1 MSRYRVDIEPDN
13 PNDSHFQVVELV
25 GSGHDVL
32 DVGCADGDVGRLLQ
46 ETGNRVSG
54 LDRDEEAAEKARA
67 DLERVVVADLD
78 TCSLLDHF
86 DAASFDVVVLADVL
100 EHLREPARAL
110 RDATELLREG
120 GRLVLSVPNV
130 AHGALRLAL
139 LQGRWS
145 YTETGLLDRTH
156 LHFFTRTS
164 LLELVEGAGLA
175 VDQLRA
181 TVADPLGVEVE
192 LDPDRVPATV
202 VEWVRHQPDALHYQ
216 FVLTARRAEAD
227 GEPPVR
233 PRVSPAVPLDTVR
246 AQDAYTDQMRGQQD
260 LQHRLLTTRDH
271 IIGLEAKTAAWKK
284 KEADART
291 QMKLARQRAAQ
302 QRRDIEESATWRAGR
317 VVTAPL
323 RWFGGAGAK
332 GRR

>member
-1 MSRYRVDIEPDN
+1 MSRYRVDIEPSN

-54 LDRDEEAAEKARA
+54 LDRDAEAAEKARA

-78 TCSLLDHF
+78 TSSLLDHF
-86 DAASFDVVVLADVL
+86 EAASFDVVVLADVL
-100 EHLREPARAL
+100 EHLREPERAL
-110 RDATELLREG
+110 REATELLREG

-139 LQGRWS
+139 LQGRWT
-145 YTETGLLDRTH
+145 YTAAGLLDRTH

-164 LLELVEGAGLA
+164 LLQLLEGVGLA
-175 VDQLRA
+175 VDDLRA

-192 LDPDRVPATV
+192 LEPDRIPATL

-216 FVLTARRAEAD
+216 FVLTARRAD
-227 GEPPVR
+227 PDSEPAPR
-233 PRVSPAVPLDTVR
+233 PRVIPAIPLDAVR
-246 AQDAYTDQMRGQQD
+246 AQDAYTEQMREQQD
-260 LQHRLLTTRDH
+260 LRHRLLTTRDH
-271 IIGLEAKTAAWKK
+271 IIGLEARASAADDRLRWTEGRLRRSRTRANRLQKQVRDM
-284 KEADART
+284 EAST
-291 QMKLARQRAAQ
+291 
-302 QRRDIEESATWRAGR
+302 TWRVGR
-317 VVTAPL
+317 LITSPF
-323 RWFGGAGAK
+323 RR
-332 GRR
+332 GR

>member
-1 MSRYRVDIEPDN
+1 MSRYRVDIEPSN
-13 PNDSHFQVVELV
+13 PNDSHFQVVQLV

-78 TCSLLDHF
+78 TSSLLDHF
-86 DAASFDVVVLADVL
+86 EAASFDVVVLADVL
-100 EHLREPARAL
+100 EHLREPERAL
-110 RDATELLREG
+110 REATELLREG

-139 LQGRWS
+139 LQGRWT
-145 YTETGLLDRTH
+145 YTAAGLLDRTH

-164 LLELVEGAGLA
+164 LLQLLEGVGLA
-175 VDQLRA
+175 VDDLRA

-192 LDPDRVPATV
+192 LEPDRIPATL

-216 FVLTARRAEAD
+216 FVLTARRAD
-227 GEPPVR
+227 PDSEPAPR
-233 PRVSPAVPLDTVR
+233 PRVIPAVPLDAVR
-246 AQDAYTDQMRGQQD
+246 AQDAYTEQMREQQD
-260 LQHRLLTTRDH
+260 LRHRLLTTRDH
-271 IIGLEAKTAAWKK
+271 IIGLEARASAADDRLRWTEGRLRRSRTRANRLQKQVRDM
-284 KEADART
+284 EAST
-291 QMKLARQRAAQ
+291 
-302 QRRDIEESATWRAGR
+302 TWRVGR
-317 VVTAPL
+317 LITSPF
-323 RWFGGAGAK
+323 RR
-332 GRR
+332 GR

>member
-1 MSRYRVDIEPDN
+1 MSRYRVDIEPSN
-13 PNDSHFQVVELV
+13 PNDSHFQVVQLV

-78 TCSLLDHF
+78 TSSLLDHF
-86 DAASFDVVVLADVL
+86 EAASFDVVVLADVL
-100 EHLREPARAL
+100 EHLREPERAL
-110 RDATELLREG
+110 REATELLREG

-164 LLELVEGAGLA
+164 LLQLLEGVGLA
-175 VDQLRA
+175 VDDLRA

-192 LDPDRVPATV
+192 LEPDRIPATL

-216 FVLTARRAEAD
+216 FVLTARRAD
-227 GEPPVR
+227 PDSEPAPR
-233 PRVSPAVPLDTVR
+233 PRVIPAIPLDAVR
-246 AQDAYTDQMRGQQD
+246 AQDAYTEQMRQQQD
-260 LQHRLLTTRDH
+260 LRHRLLTTRDH
-271 IIGLEAKTAAWKK
+271 IIGLEARASAADDRLRWTEGRLRRTRTRANRLQKQVRDM
-284 KEADART
+284 EAST
-291 QMKLARQRAAQ
+291 
-302 QRRDIEESATWRAGR
+302 TWRVGR
-317 VVTAPL
+317 LITSPF
-323 RWFGGAGAK
+323 RR
-332 GRR
+332 GR

>member
-1 MSRYRVDIEPDN
+1 MSRYRVDIEPSN
-13 PNDSHFQVVELV
+13 PNDSHFQVVQLV

-78 TCSLLDHF
+78 TSSLLDHF
-86 DAASFDVVVLADVL
+86 EAASFDVVVLADVL
-100 EHLREPARAL
+100 EHLREPERAL
-110 RDATELLREG
+110 REATELLREG

-156 LHFFTRTS
+156 LHFFTRSS
-164 LLELVEGAGLA
+164 LLQLLEGVGLA
-175 VDQLRA
+175 VDDLRA

-192 LDPDRVPATV
+192 LEPDRIPATL

-216 FVLTARRAEAD
+216 FVLTARRAD
-227 GEPPVR
+227 PDSEPAPR
-233 PRVSPAVPLDTVR
+233 PRVIPAIPLDAVR
-246 AQDAYTDQMRGQQD
+246 AQDAYTEQMREQQD
-260 LQHRLLTTRDH
+260 LRHRLLTTRDH
-271 IIGLEAKTAAWKK
+271 IIGLEARASAADDRLRWTEGRLRRTRTRANRLQKQVRDM
-284 KEADART
+284 EAST
-291 QMKLARQRAAQ
+291 
-302 QRRDIEESATWRAGR
+302 TWRVGR
-317 VVTAPL
+317 LITSPF
-323 RWFGGAGAK
+323 RR
-332 GRR
+332 GR

>member
-1 MSRYRVDIEPDN
+1 MSRYRVDIEPSN
-13 PNDSHFQVVELV
+13 PNDSHFQVVQLV

-78 TCSLLDHF
+78 TSSLLDHF
-86 DAASFDVVVLADVL
+86 EAASFDVVVLADVL
-100 EHLREPARAL
+100 EHLREPERAL
-110 RDATELLREG
+110 REATELLREG

-139 LQGRWS
+139 LQGRWT
-145 YTETGLLDRTH
+145 YTAAGLLDRTH

-164 LLELVEGAGLA
+164 LLQLLEGVGLA
-175 VDQLRA
+175 VDDLRA

-192 LDPDRVPATV
+192 LEPDRIPATL

-216 FVLTARRAEAD
+216 FVLTARRAD
-227 GEPPVR
+227 PDSEPAPR
-233 PRVSPAVPLDTVR
+233 PRVIPAIPLDAVR
-246 AQDAYTDQMRGQQD
+246 AQDAYTEQMREQQD
-260 LQHRLLTTRDH
+260 LRHRLLTTRDH
-271 IIGLEAKTAAWKK
+271 IIGLEARASAADDRLRWTEGRLRRSRTRANRLQKQVRDM
-284 KEADART
+284 EAST
-291 QMKLARQRAAQ
+291 
-302 QRRDIEESATWRAGR
+302 TWRVGR
-317 VVTAPL
+317 LITSPF
-323 RWFGGAGAK
+323 RR
-332 GRR
+332 GR

>member
-1 MSRYRVDIEPDN
+1 MSRYRVDIEPSN
-13 PNDSHFQVVELV
+13 PNDSHFQVVQLV

-67 DLERVVVADLD
+67 DLQRVVVADLD
-78 TCSLLDHF
+78 TSSLLDHF
-86 DAASFDVVVLADVL
+86 EAASFDVVVLADVL
-100 EHLREPARAL
+100 EHLREPERAL
-110 RDATELLREG
+110 REATELLREG

-145 YTETGLLDRTH
+145 YTEVGLLDRTH

-164 LLELVEGAGLA
+164 LLQLLEGVGLA
-175 VDQLRA
+175 VDDLRA

-192 LDPDRVPATV
+192 LEPDRIPATL

-216 FVLTARRAEAD
+216 FVLTARRAD
-227 GEPPVR
+227 PDSEPAPR
-233 PRVSPAVPLDTVR
+233 PRLIPAVPLDAVR
-246 AQDAYTDQMRGQQD
+246 AQDADTEQMREQQD
-260 LQHRLLTTRDH
+260 LRHRLLTTRDH
-271 IIGLEAKTAAWKK
+271 IIGLEARASAADDRLRWTEGRLRRSRTRANRLQKQVRDM
-284 KEADART
+284 EA
-291 QMKLARQRAAQ
+291 
-302 QRRDIEESATWRAGR
+302 SATWRVGR
-317 VVTAPL
+317 LITSPF
-323 RWFGGAGAK
+323 RR
-332 GRR
+332 GR

>member
-1 MSRYRVDIEPDN
+1 MSRYRVDIEPSN
-13 PNDSHFQVVELV
+13 PNDSHFQVVQLV

-54 LDRDEEAAEKARA
+54 LDRDAEAAEKARA

-78 TCSLLDHF
+78 TSSLLDHF
-86 DAASFDVVVLADVL
+86 EAASFDVVVLADVL
-100 EHLREPARAL
+100 EHLREPERAL
-110 RDATELLREG
+110 REATELLRDG

-156 LHFFTRTS
+156 LHFFTRSS
-164 LLELVEGAGLA
+164 LLQLLEGVGLA
-175 VDQLRA
+175 VDDLRA

-192 LDPDRVPATV
+192 LEPDRIPATL

-216 FVLTARRAEAD
+216 FVLTARRAD
-227 GEPPVR
+227 PDSEPAPR
-233 PRVSPAVPLDTVR
+233 PRVIPAVPLDAVR
-246 AQDAYTDQMRGQQD
+246 AQDAYTEQMREQQD
-260 LQHRLLTTRDH
+260 LRHRLLTTRDH
-271 IIGLEAKTAAWKK
+271 IIGLEARASAADDRLR
-284 KEADART
+284 EAEGRLRRSRT
-291 QMKLARQRAAQ
+291 RANRLQ
-302 QRRDIEESATWRAGR
+302 KQVRDMEASTTWRVGR
-317 VVTAPL
+317 LITSPF
-323 RWFGGAGAK
+323 RR
-332 GRR
+332 GR

>member
-1 MSRYRVDIEPDN
+1 MSRYRVDIEPSN
-13 PNDSHFQVVELV
+13 PNDSHFQVVQLV

-78 TCSLLDHF
+78 TSSLLDHF
-86 DAASFDVVVLADVL
+86 EAASFDVVVLADVL
-100 EHLREPARAL
+100 EHLREPERAL
-110 RDATELLREG
+110 REATELLREG

-139 LQGRWS
+139 LQGRWT
-145 YTETGLLDRTH
+145 YTEAGLLDRTH

-164 LLELVEGAGLA
+164 LLQLLEGVGLA
-175 VDQLRA
+175 VDDLRA

-192 LDPDRVPATV
+192 LEPDRIPATL

-216 FVLTARRAEAD
+216 FVLTARRAD
-227 GEPPVR
+227 PDREPAPR
-233 PRVSPAVPLDTVR
+233 PRVIPAVPLDAVR
-246 AQDAYTDQMRGQQD
+246 AQDAYTEQMREQQD
-260 LQHRLLTTRDH
+260 LRHRLLTTRDH
-271 IIGLEAKTAAWKK
+271 IIGLEARASAADDRLRWTEGRLRRSRTRANRLQKQVRDM
-284 KEADART
+284 EAST
-291 QMKLARQRAAQ
+291 
-302 QRRDIEESATWRAGR
+302 TWRVGR
-317 VVTAPL
+317 LITSPF
-323 RWFGGAGAK
+323 RR
-332 GRR
+332 GR

>member
-13 PNDSHFQVVELV
+13 PNDSHFQVVQLV

-78 TCSLLDHF
+78 TSSLLDHF
-86 DAASFDVVVLADVL
+86 EAASFDVVVLADVL
-100 EHLREPARAL
+100 EHLREPERAL
-110 RDATELLREG
+110 REATELLREG

-139 LQGRWS
+139 LQGRWT
-145 YTETGLLDRTH
+145 YTEAGLLDRTH
-156 LHFFTRTS
+156 LHFFTRSS
-164 LLELVEGAGLA
+164 LLQLLEGVGLA
-175 VDQLRA
+175 VDDLRA

-192 LDPDRVPATV
+192 LEPDRIPATL

-216 FVLTARRAEAD
+216 FVLTARRAD
-227 GEPPVR
+227 PDSEPAPR
-233 PRVSPAVPLDTVR
+233 PRVIPAVPLDAVR
-246 AQDAYTDQMRGQQD
+246 AQDAYTEQMREQQD
-260 LQHRLLTTRDH
+260 LRHRLLTTRDH
-271 IIGLEAKTAAWKK
+271 IIGLEARASAADDRLRWTEGRLRRSRTRANRLQKQVRDM
-284 KEADART
+284 EAST
-291 QMKLARQRAAQ
+291 
-302 QRRDIEESATWRAGR
+302 TWRVGR
-317 VVTAPL
+317 LITSPF
-323 RWFGGAGAK
+323 RR
-332 GRR
+332 GR

>member
-1 MSRYRVDIEPDN
+1 MSRYRVDIEPSN
-13 PNDSHFQVVELV
+13 PNDSHFQVVQLV

-78 TCSLLDHF
+78 TSSLLDHF
-86 DAASFDVVVLADVL
+86 EAASFDVVVLADVL
-100 EHLREPARAL
+100 EHLREPERAL
-110 RDATELLREG
+110 REATELLREG

-139 LQGRWS
+139 LQGRWT
-145 YTETGLLDRTH
+145 YTEAGLLDRTH

-164 LLELVEGAGLA
+164 LLQLLEGVGLA
-175 VDQLRA
+175 VDDLRA

-192 LDPDRVPATV
+192 LEPDRIPATL

-216 FVLTARRAEAD
+216 FVLTARRAD
-227 GEPPVR
+227 PDSEPAPR
-233 PRVSPAVPLDTVR
+233 PRVIPAIPLDAVR
-246 AQDAYTDQMRGQQD
+246 AQDAYTEQMREQQD
-260 LQHRLLTTRDH
+260 LRHRLLTTRDH
-271 IIGLEAKTAAWKK
+271 IIGLEARASAADDRLRWTEGRLRRSRTRANRLQKQVRDM
-284 KEADART
+284 EAST
-291 QMKLARQRAAQ
+291 
-302 QRRDIEESATWRAGR
+302 TWRVGR
-317 VVTAPL
+317 LITSPF
-323 RWFGGAGAK
+323 RR
-332 GRR
+332 GR

>member
-1 MSRYRVDIEPDN
+1 MSRYRVDIEPSN
-13 PNDSHFQVVELV
+13 PNDSHFQVVQLV

-78 TCSLLDHF
+78 TSSLLDHF
-86 DAASFDVVVLADVL
+86 EAASFDVVVLADVL
-100 EHLREPARAL
+100 EHLREPERAL
-110 RDATELLREG
+110 REATELLREG

-156 LHFFTRTS
+156 LHFFPRSS
-164 LLELVEGAGLA
+164 LLQLLEGVGLA
-175 VDQLRA
+175 VDDLRA

-192 LDPDRVPATV
+192 LEPDRIPATL

-216 FVLTARRAEAD
+216 FVLTARRAD
-227 GEPPVR
+227 PDSEPAPR
-233 PRVSPAVPLDTVR
+233 PRVIPAVPLDAVR
-246 AQDAYTDQMRGQQD
+246 AQDAYTEQMRQQQD
-260 LQHRLLTTRDH
+260 LRHRLLTTRDH
-271 IIGLEAKTAAWKK
+271 IIGLEARASAADDRLRWTEGRLRRTRTRANRLQKQVRDM
-284 KEADART
+284 EAST
-291 QMKLARQRAAQ
+291 
-302 QRRDIEESATWRAGR
+302 TWRVGR
-317 VVTAPL
+317 LITSPF
-323 RWFGGAGAK
+323 RR
-332 GRR
+332 GR

>member
-1 MSRYRVDIEPDN
+1 MSRYRVDIEPSN
-13 PNDSHFQVVELV
+13 PNDSHFQVVQLV

-78 TCSLLDHF
+78 TSSLLDHF
-86 DAASFDVVVLADVL
+86 EAASFDVVVLADVL
-100 EHLREPARAL
+100 EHLREPERAL
-110 RDATELLREG
+110 REATELLREG

-139 LQGRWS
+139 LQGRWT
-145 YTETGLLDRTH
+145 YTEAGLLDRTH

-164 LLELVEGAGLA
+164 LLQLLEGVGLA
-175 VDQLRA
+175 VDDLRA

-192 LDPDRVPATV
+192 LEPDRIPATL

-216 FVLTARRAEAD
+216 FVLTARRAD
-227 GEPPVR
+227 PDSEPAPR
-233 PRVSPAVPLDTVR
+233 PRVIPAVPLDAVR
-246 AQDAYTDQMRGQQD
+246 AQDAYTEQMREQQD
-260 LQHRLLTTRDH
+260 LRHRLLTTRDH
-271 IIGLEAKTAAWKK
+271 IIGLEARASAADDRLRWTEGRLRRSRTRANRLQKQVRDM
-284 KEADART
+284 EAST
-291 QMKLARQRAAQ
+291 
-302 QRRDIEESATWRAGR
+302 TWRVGR
-317 VVTAPL
+317 LITSPF
-323 RWFGGAGAK
+323 RR
-332 GRR
+332 GR

>member
-1 MSRYRVDIEPDN
+1 MSRYRVDIEPGN
-13 PNDSHFQVVELV
+13 PNDSHFQVVQLV
-25 GSGHDVL
+25 GSGHEVL

-46 ETGNRVSG
+46 ESGNRVSG

-78 TCSLLDHF
+78 RCSLLDHF
-86 DAASFDVVVLADVL
+86 EPASFDVVVLADVL

-130 AHGALRLAL
+130 AHGSLRLAL
-139 LQGRWS
+139 LQGRWRH
-145 YTETGLLDRTH
+145 TETGLLDRTH

-164 LLELVEGAGLA
+164 LFELVEAAGLA
-175 VDQLRA
+175 VEELRA
-181 TVADPLGVEVE
+181 TVEDPLAVEVE
-192 LDPDRVPATV
+192 IDPDRVPATV

-227 GEPPVR
+227 GEPAAR
-233 PRVSPAVPLDTVR
+233 PRVRPAVPLDAVR
-246 AQDAYTDQMRGQQD
+246 TQDAYTAQMREQQD

-271 IIGLEAKTAAWKK
+271 IIGLEARASAADDRLRWV
-284 KEADART
+284 EGRLRRSRT
-291 QMKLARQRAAQ
+291 RANRLQ
-302 QRRDIEESATWRAGR
+302 KQVRDMEGSATWRVGR
-317 VVTAPL
+317 LLTRP
-323 RWFGGAGAK
+323 F
-332 GRR
+332 RRTR